1 MTALA
6 RTVAL
11 SQHTTDY
18 KDPPPGDDQGVLMLC
33 LHHTEN
39 KSYNGCQMI
48 VR

>member
-18 KDPPPGDDQGVLMLC
+18 KDPPPGDYQGVLTLF
-33 LHHTEN
+33 LHHTEKN
-39 KSYNGCQMI
+39 PTMVVK
-48 VR
+48 